1 MLKLYDIS
9 GTWKFKLDSQKVGL
23 SNNEFKSAD
32 FFDDTIKL
40 PSTTSCEK
48 KGEINT
54 NKELGYLTEE
64 YKFEGFAWFSK
75 NIYIEDTLT
84 DKCVKLFLER
94 TRKTIVWINGYQLEE
109 QDSLSAPHI
118 YDISNYV
125 KIGDNSIIIMVNN
138 TDYPTAGGHM
148 TSPDTQTNWNGITG
162 RMEVQIFN
170 KLHIENIKTYPNI
183 DDKSV
188 ELKVKFSNFV
198 NDIIKIGYK
207 TKSLNCD
214 NSNDIVNM
222 QTFNIITDENNIAS
236 VTVSLGDN
244 PEFWSE
250 YNPVIYEL
258 IVLFNNEITS
268 VSFGLRKF
276 SKNEHNFYI
285 NGVKTILR
293 GKHDGLIFPLTGYAP
308 TTVDEWVNVFKISK
322 SYGINHYRF
331 HTCCPPDEAFTG
343 ADLVG
348 IYLQPEINFW
358 GTLAGINEDG
368 YNELEQNFLIQ
379 EGFRILENYGNHP
392 SFVMFSLGNEL
403 WGNKDRMNDILKEYK
418 SIDNRHLYTQGSNN
432 FQWYPCIVEQDD
444 FFSGVR
450 FSIDRQIRGS
460 YAMCDKPLG
469 HVQTMKPSANM
480 NYDSSIFPND
490 SSKSDSNAVDENGY
504 IKIQY
509 GTGMKL
515 IKADELGKEF
525 IPNVPVISH
534 EIGQYETFPN
544 FNEIPKYTGV
554 LKARNFE
561 VFKKRLEQKG
571 MLSLADKFFQASGKL
586 AVECYKSELESALR
600 SKYIAGF
607 QLLDIQDFTGQG
619 TALVGILDAFMDS
632 KGIVSAKEWRSF
644 CSDAVLLGEFDKY
657 VYQAEE
663 EFSSNILLSYY
674 NPKPLDNKSVTWQ
687 LLDGDAII
695 EEGIIS
701 VPFNAFGLSRLGS
714 VRFNMPK
721 TETPLKLTFKL
732 FIEDTEIEKHYTF
745 MIYPKE
751 VKTLSIEEKSRFAI
765 TNDFLEASKELSN
778 GKRVLFMPNEI
789 KEKIQGFYCTDFWC
803 YPMFRSIS
811 ESMNREIPIGTMGL
825 LIDNKHKSL
834 KDFPSEFYSTPQ
846 WYNIVTH
853 SDCAILDNSPKDFF
867 PIVQMI
873 DNFERNHKLGILF
886 ECKVNIGKLLVC
898 TSRLSEIDNE
908 PEVRT
913 FMYSISKYI
922 SSNEFNPVKELDIE
936 TLKTIFVGD

>member
-9 GTWKFKLDSQKVGL
+9 GIWNFNLDGQKLGLLKNKFKSLGYF
-23 SNNEFKSAD
+23 N
-32 FFDDTIKL
+32 DTIHL
-40 PSTTSCEK
+40 PSTTACEK
-48 KGEINT
+48 KGDIN
-54 NKELGYLTEE
+54 NNMELGFLTEE

-75 NIYIEDTLT
+75 TINIVEDLK

-94 TRKTIVWINGYQLEE
+94 TRKTIVWINNYQLEE

-125 KIGDNSIIIMVNN
+125 TTGENNIIIMVNN
-138 TDYPTAGGHM
+138 TDYVTAGGHM

-170 KLHIENIKTYPNI
+170 SCHIESVKTYPNV
-183 DDKSV
+183 DEKSV
-188 ELKVKFSNFV
+188 ELKIKFSQPT
-198 NDIIKIGYK
+198 DATIKVGAK
-207 TKSLNCD
+207 TKSLDID
-214 NSNDIVNM
+214 NSKDIIEM
-222 QTFNIITDENNIAS
+222 QSFNIITDEDNIAT
-236 VTVSLGDN
+236 VTLNLGDN
-244 PEFWSE
+244 AQLWSE

-258 IVLFNNEITS
+258 IIIFNGEITNT
-268 VSFGLRKF
+268 SFGLREF
-276 SKNEHNFYI
+276 STDEHNFYI
-285 NGVKTILR
+285 NGVKTLLR
-293 GKHDGLIFPLTGYAP
+293 GKHDGMIFPLTGYAP
-308 TTVDEWVNVFKISK
+308 TTVDEWVKVFKISK

-358 GTLAGINEDG
+358 GTLAGIGEDG
-368 YNELEQNFLIQ
+368 YKEDEQNFLIE
-379 EGFRILENYGNHP
+379 EGFRIIDTYGNHP

-403 WGNKDRMNDILKEYK
+403 WGSKERMNDILKNYK

-432 FQWYPCIVEQDD
+432 FQWYPCIVEEDD

-450 FSIDRQIRGS
+450 FSVDRQIRGS

-469 HVQTMKPSANM
+469 HVQTMRPSASI
-480 NYDSSIFPND
+480 NYDNSIFPNE
-490 SSKSDSNAVDENGY
+490 SVKSNANAVDENGY

-525 IPNVPVISH
+525 VPNVPVVSH
-534 EIGQYETFPN
+534 EVGQYETFPN
-544 FNEIPKYTGV
+544 FHEIEKYTGV
-554 LKARNFE
+554 LKPRNLE
-561 VFKKRLEQKG
+561 IFKKRLEDKG
-571 MLSLADKFFQASGKL
+571 MLHLADKFFQASGKL
-586 AVECYKSELESALR
+586 AVECYKSELESAFR

-644 CSDAVLLGEFDKY
+644 CSDAILLGEFDKY
-657 VYQAEE
+657 VYQSKE
-663 EFSSNILLSYY
+663 EFNSNVLLSYY
-674 NPKPLDNKSVTWQ
+674 NPEPLENKSVTWQ

-701 VPFNAFGLSRLGS
+701 IPFHSIGLSRLGS
-714 VRFNMPK
+714 INISMPK
-721 TETPLKLTFKL
+721 TESPLKLTFKL
-732 FIEDTEIEKHYTF
+732 FIEDTNIEKHYNL
-745 MIYPKE
+745 MVYPNSDVDVHISKVE
-751 VKTLSIEEKSRFAI
+751 NVSI
-765 TNDFLEASKELSN
+765 TTDLEATVEKLSKGE
-778 GKRVLFMPNEI
+778 KVLFMPNEV

-811 ESMNREIPIGTMGL
+811 ESMGREIPVGTMGL
-825 LIDNKHKSL
+825 LIDNSHKSL
-834 KDFPSEFYSTPQ
+834 AKFPSEFYSTPQ
-846 WYNIVTH
+846 WYNIITH
-853 SDCAILDNSPKDFF
+853 SDCAILDDTPKDFF

-886 ECKVNIGKLLVC
+886 ECSVGDGKLLVS
-898 TSRLSEIDNE
+898 TSRLLEISQE
-908 PEVRT
+908 PEVKQYFT
-913 FMYSISKYI
+913 SLIDYML
-922 SSNEFNPVKELDIE
+922 SNDFNPAQKLDVE
-936 TLKTIFVGD
+936 TLKRVF